1 LLMEEYSI
9 AAQIWKLSSI
19 DMCEIARNSVL
30 MSGYPD
36 EVKKAW
42 LGKNYKEAGIAGND
56 ICRSNVPNIRI
67 GHRYDVLCEELHLLK
82 VAYHSRQEVILFHL

>member
-1 LLMEEYSI
+1 MEEYSV

-42 LGKNYKEAGIAGND
+42 LGVDYKQAGIAGND
-56 ICRSNVPNIRI
+56 MHRSNVPNTRI
-67 GHRYDVLCEELHLLK
+67 GYRYDVLCEELHLLK